1 MTTALTAEESLR
13 SNKTFTWI
21 IYGLYA
27 AGFLVGITSIAAI
40 ILNYVK
46 RADVAGTFL
55 ESHFRWQIRTF
66 WISLIVA
73 IVGMILTLVLIGIFV
88 LIADAVWVIYRLVI
102 GAVKLNENQPIVEGA
117 SSASRPEAR
126 TGRRPGR
133 ARGQPTGI
141 GRGRPEESMAT

>member
-1 MTTALTAEESLR
+1 MATALTAEESLR

-55 ESHFRWQIRTF
+55 ESHLRSQIRT
-66 WISLIVA
+66 S
-73 IVGMILTLVLIGIFV
+73 
-88 LIADAVWVIYRLVI
+88 
-102 GAVKLNENQPIVEGA
+102 
-117 SSASRPEAR
+117 
-126 TGRRPGR
+126 
-133 ARGQPTGI
+133 
-141 GRGRPEESMAT
+141 